1 MSLPLPDLTFYRLPD
16 FQPTG
21 SLTISLKE
29 AICNSLRSTTDYRGV
44 SVPSTHLWTELSH
57 SSNTATSFYSPT
69 NDDGKRCGITFL
81 GSDAAVTPTM
91 LTPDTF
97 STNILLLGLT
107 KNVGN
112 STPISDDNYLT
123 KPFAGSIEYFSG
135 YSAITPAAARATT
148 TRCRAYVSQE
158 AIFIN
163 IFTDF
168 ATPYWSYIGAIIE
181 PINSYNDTQHN
192 YIPAAE
198 SDDRIYG
205 KTTSGTTTV
214 SNAFLSTSPTLF
226 VHSVTSFANHCNIF
240 QPNSFSILNNIR
252 RRLVTTGQ
260 YNAGEQKDLAGNWVF
275 DNFEIVRSSLY
286 RLGNS
291 RGIFALGIPSAGQT
305 IIRQGATDLYHVIS
319 EDQSGASA
327 TQAFVLKAAA

>member
-21 SLTISLKE
+21 SLSISLKE
-29 AICNSLRSTTDYRGV
+29 AICNSLRSTTDYRGTNI
-44 SVPSTHLWTELSH
+44 PSTHIWTELAH
-57 SSNTATSFYSPT
+57 SSTSATSFYSPLNE
-69 NDDGKRCGITFL
+69 NDKRCGITLL
-81 GSDAAVTPTM
+81 GADSAVAPTM
-91 LTPDTF
+91 LSPDTF
-97 STNILLLGLT
+97 STNNLLLGLT
-107 KNVGN
+107 KNLD
-112 STPISDDNYLT
+112 ISLSDGAYLT
-123 KPFAGSIEYFSG
+123 SPFSAGNFSG
-135 YSAITPAAARATT
+135 YSSITPLAAKATT

-181 PINSYNDTQHN
+181 PVNSYNDTKHN

-226 VHSVTSFANHCNIF
+226 VHSVTGFANHCNIF
-240 QPNSFSILNNIR
+240 QPKSSSILNNVR

-305 IIRQGATDLYHVIS
+305 IIRQGNTDLYHVIS

-327 TQAFVLKAAA
+327 TQAFVLKAAP